1 MASAGDTQWVKSESL
16 GSQGKDCALHGSLY
30 GNCAAAEPG
39 GVGRRG
45 RWKRRNWGRG
55 LQKKEEIDFPEVDG
69 TFRMPLPK
77 SRYLAVR

>member
-1 MASAGDTQWVKSESL
+1 MGQIREPRKP
-16 GSQGKDCALHGSLY
+16 GKRLRFTRVFIRKLRLSDSREM
-30 GNCAAAEPG
+30 AAEPG
-39 GVGRRG
+39 GVRRRG
-45 RWKRRNWGRG
+45 RWKRRNRGRG